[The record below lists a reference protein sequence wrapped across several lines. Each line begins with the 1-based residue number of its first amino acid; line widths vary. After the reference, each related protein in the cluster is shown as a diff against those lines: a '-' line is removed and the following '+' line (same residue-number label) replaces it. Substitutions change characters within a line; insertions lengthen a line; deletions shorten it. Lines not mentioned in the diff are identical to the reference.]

1 MYLEREKDF
10 IICQMKTAFQRFA
23 DSGPRDIRQKSQ
35 FDLVTEVD
43 VAVEQYLTDAI
54 SREFP
59 EDRIHAEEMA
69 SHETIS
75 GRTWTIDPID
85 GTCNMARNI
94 PLYGVQV
101 SLFQEGQPVLGA
113 IYLPFWEQMLWAV
126 RGEGCWC
133 NGERIYVNRSISL
146 NNAVISFG
154 DYTHKSDAMALR
166 QHKAV
171 GYVYPRVA
179 KLRMYGAACVDMAL
193 VAQGKLDA
201 TALTTTNVW
210 DLAPGIALCREA
222 GAIVTNLDGQPWKVG
237 DAGVIV
243 GATEQSSE
251 LMCRGFGLKG

>member
-1 MYLEREKDF
+1 MYLEREKNF

-23 DSGPRDIRQKSQ
+23 ASGPRDIRQKSQ

-101 SLFQEGQPVLGA
+101 SLFQEGQPALGA

-133 NGERIYVNRSISL
+133 NEERIYANRSTSL

-154 DYTHKSDAMALR
+154 DDSVNPINHKKTAEYAPIV
-166 QHKAV
+166 HE
-171 GYVYPRVA
+171 VYNEKHPSSYKWLERTVNA
-179 KLRMYGAACVDMAL
+179 YGNESYI
-193 VAQGKLDA
+193 
-201 TALTTTNVW
+201 T
-210 DLAPGIALCREA
+210 DLAS
-222 GAIVTNLDGQPWKVG
+222 AIRSVLG
-237 DAGVIV
+237 
-243 GATEQSSE
+243 
-251 LMCRGFGLKG
+251 